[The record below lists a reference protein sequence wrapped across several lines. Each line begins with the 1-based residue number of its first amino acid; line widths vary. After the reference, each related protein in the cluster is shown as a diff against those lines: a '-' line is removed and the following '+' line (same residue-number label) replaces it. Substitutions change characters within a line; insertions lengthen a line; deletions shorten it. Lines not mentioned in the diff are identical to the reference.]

1 MKKYDKDK
9 LEIRKYAIKEIIKLL
24 RWINIYFY
32 LILYN
37 WKKLKIF
44 NKMSI
49 IKLKLKSK
57 WLYLINF

>member
-24 RWINIYFY
+24 RRINIYFY

-44 NKMSI
+44 NKMSLI
-49 IKLKLKSK
+49 KLKSK
-57 WLYLINF
+57 SK